1 MVVIYYTIKSDIM
14 YLIIV
19 YDIKVERVNKVKS
32 FLRQYLYWIQNSVFE
47 GEATKSE
54 YNLIASGLND
64 IININED
71 SIIIYK
77 LRLEEAMQ
85 REILGIEKSPIEGI
99 LWISLL

>member
-1 MVVIYYTIKSDIM
+1 M

-47 GEATKSE
+47 GGEATKSE

-99 LWISLL
+99 L

>member
-1 MVVIYYTIKSDIM
+1 M

-99 LWISLL
+99 L

>member
-1 MVVIYYTIKSDIM
+1 MVVSYYTIKSDIM

-19 YDIKVERVNKVKS
+19 YDIKVERVNKVKI

-54 YNLIASGLND
+54 YSLIASGLND
-64 IININED
+64 IINTNED

-99 LWISLL
+99 L

>member
-1 MVVIYYTIKSDIM
+1 MLYGGNFFYNKCGNM

-32 FLRQYLYWIQNSVFE
+32 FLRQHLYWIQNSVFE

-54 YNLIASGLND
+54 YKLIKAGLND
-64 IININED
+64 LIDTNED

-77 LRLEEAMQ
+77 LIMEEAMKRQ
-85 REILGIEKSPIEGI
+85 ILGIEKSPIEGI
-99 LWISLL
+99 L

>member
-1 MVVIYYTIKSDIM
+1 MVVTYYSIKSDIM

-99 LWISLL
+99 L